1 VVAVVLTLVV
11 VAGVLLVTG
20 PGSGPSSSGEPL
32 VVDTEQGSLRGVDE
46 QGVRTWRGI
55 PYAAAPVGDLRWR
68 PPAQAP
74 TWEGERVAESFGA
87 PCLQPAGYRY
97 GDRDLR
103 PRRTSSEDCLY
114 LNVTSAY
121 GDEDAETDPSR
132 PVIVWLHG
140 GGLFEGNGSLVDP
153 TVLAEHGT
161 VVVTVNY
168 RLGLLGFFAHP
179 SLDQDVANFALLD
192 QIAALEWVRDNI
204 AGFGGDPDNVTVMG
218 GSAGAISVNALMVAP
233 AADGLF
239 DRAISQSAPGDSA
252 ARTLRDVR
260 RQGARVFRGLSAGD
274 LQALP
279 PEELLSST
287 FNVLLGDAPV
297 VDSVLPERVVDAFAA
312 GREAPVPYLV
322 GTTSGEFSDGD
333 FRASGSNPTRIR
345 SRLGGADHDALVAA
359 YGRPA
364 FREFVLD
371 DLVFHAPAVSLAL
384 EHAERAP
391 TYRYRFGPEPDGSTH
406 GAEVPYVF
414 GSEVRPGG
422 QALAEAMVDYWVA
435 FARTGE
441 PEVEGLPTWPR
452 AAGTS
457 YLDLGTGG
465 PRPVERDPWT
475 RRLRALY
482 DTVPLQLPES
492 LRISGARGR

>member
-1 VVAVVLTLVV
+1 VVLTLVV
-11 VAGVLLVTG
+11 VAGVLLATG
-20 PGSGPSSSGEPL
+20 PGSEPSDSGEPL
-32 VVDTEQGSLRGVDE
+32 VVSTGQGTLRGVDE

-55 PYAAAPVGDLRWR
+55 PYAAAPVGNLRWR

-74 TWEGERVAESFGA
+74 TWEGELAATSFGA

-97 GDRDLR
+97 GDRGLK

-121 GDEDAETDPSR
+121 GDEGAAEADPSR

-179 SLDQDVANFALLD
+179 ALDQDVANFALLD
-192 QIAALEWVRDNI
+192 QVAALEWVRDNI

-260 RQGARVFRGLSAGD
+260 RQGARAFGGLSATE

-279 PEELLSST
+279 PEDLLSST
-287 FNVLLGDAPV
+287 FNVLLGDAPI
-297 VDSVLPERVVDAFAA
+297 VDAVLPERVADAFAA
-312 GREAPVPYLV
+312 GREASVPYLV

-345 SRLGGADHDALVAA
+345 SQLGGAEHDALVAA
-359 YGRPA
+359 YGRRA

-371 DLVFHAPAVSLAL
+371 DLVFHAPAAALAL
-384 EHAERAP
+384 EHAQRAP
-391 TYRYRFGPEPDGSTH
+391 TYRYRFGPDRDGSTH

-414 GSEVRPGG
+414 GSEDRPGR
-422 QALAEAMVDYWVA
+422 QRLAEAMVDYWVA

-457 YLDLGTGG
+457 YLDLGVDG
-465 PRPVERDPWT
+465 PQPVERDPWT

-482 DTVPLQLPES
+482 ETVPLQLPES

>member
-1 VVAVVLTLVV
+1 MVLTLVV
-11 VAGVLLVTG
+11 VAGVLLATG
-20 PGSGPSSSGEPL
+20 PGSEPSDSGEPL
-32 VVDTEQGSLRGVDE
+32 VVSTGQGTLRGVDE

-55 PYAAAPVGDLRWR
+55 PYAAAPVGNLRWR

-74 TWEGERVAESFGA
+74 TWEGELAATSFGA

-97 GDRDLR
+97 GDRGLK

-121 GDEDAETDPSR
+121 GDEGAAEADPSR

-179 SLDQDVANFALLD
+179 ALDQDVANFALLD
-192 QIAALEWVRDNI
+192 QVAALEWVRDNI

-260 RQGARVFRGLSAGD
+260 RQGARAFGGLSATE

-279 PEELLSST
+279 PEDLLSST
-287 FNVLLGDAPV
+287 FNVLLGDAPI
-297 VDSVLPERVVDAFAA
+297 VDAVLPERVADAFAA
-312 GREAPVPYLV
+312 GREASVPYLV

-345 SRLGGADHDALVAA
+345 SQLGGAEHDALVAA
-359 YGRPA
+359 YGRRA

-371 DLVFHAPAVSLAL
+371 DLVFHAPAAALAL
-384 EHAERAP
+384 EHAQRAP
-391 TYRYRFGPEPDGSTH
+391 TYRYRFGPDRDGSTH

-414 GSEVRPGG
+414 GSEDRPGR
-422 QALAEAMVDYWVA
+422 QRLAEAMVDYWVA

-457 YLDLGTGG
+457 YLDLGVDG
-465 PRPVERDPWT
+465 PQPVERDPWT

-482 DTVPLQLPES
+482 ETVPLQLPES

>member
-1 VVAVVLTLVV
+1 MAALVLTIVV
-11 VAGVLLVTG
+11 VASVLLVTG
-20 PGSGPSSSGEPL
+20 PGSEPSASGEPL
-32 VVDTEQGSLRGVDE
+32 VVATEQGRVRGVDE

-68 PPAQAP
+68 APVEPPG
-74 TWEGERVAESFGA
+74 WEGERDAGTFGA

-97 GDRDLR
+97 GDRDLK

-121 GDEDAETDPSR
+121 GEDTSGSAAAR

-153 TVLAEHGT
+153 TVLAEHDA

-179 SLDQDVANFALLD
+179 SLDQDIANFALLD

-204 AGFGGDPDNVTVMG
+204 EGFGGDPDNVTVMG

-233 AADGLF
+233 GAQGLF

-252 ARTLRDVR
+252 ARTIRDVR
-260 RQGARVFRGLSAGD
+260 REGARAFRGLSATE

-279 PEELLSST
+279 PEDLLSST
-287 FNVLLGDAPV
+287 FNVLLGDAPI
-297 VDSVLPERVVDAFAA
+297 VDSVLPERVAEAFAA
-312 GREAPVPYLV
+312 GREASVPYLV

-333 FRASGSNPTRIR
+333 FRASGSNPARIR
-345 SRLGGADHDALVAA
+345 ARLGATDHDALVAA
-359 YGRPA
+359 YGRRA
-364 FREFVLD
+364 FREYVLD
-371 DLVFHAPAVSLAL
+371 DLVFHAPAASLAL

-391 TYRYRFGPEPDGSTH
+391 TYRYRFGPDRDGSTH

-414 GSEVRPGG
+414 GSEDRPGR
-422 QALAEAMVDYWVA
+422 QALTEAMVDYWVA
-435 FARTGE
+435 FARSGE
-441 PEVEGLPTWPR
+441 PEVQGLPTWPR

-457 YLDLGTGG
+457 YLDLGEDGAH
-465 PRPVERDPWT
+465 PVARDPWT

-482 DTVPLQLPES
+482 ETVPLQLPES
-492 LRISGARGR
+492 LSGARGR